1 MSIDRLKDHWR
12 EQRMFLGRIIAAAVI
27 VTLLAGLLMYR
38 LVDLQV
44 VHFEHFSRL
53 SQGNRVRLE
62 PVPPV
67 RGLLFDRAGRPL
79 AENQP
84 VYQLELVPEQVK
96 DLQATLDGLVTLGLV
111 RTEDLPRIQSQIRSQ
126 RRFEPAILRA
136 RLSDEEAARFA
147 VNRPRFTG
155 VDIQAR
161 LARRYPLGARGAHAV
176 GYVGAISEPDLR
188 RLDTANYAGTAQ
200 TGKVGAERAY
210 EDLLHGTTG
219 FRQVL
224 VNAQGRALQELERND
239 AVPGRN
245 VYLTLDLEL
254 QAAAEDALGERR
266 GAIVAHRPAQ
276 RPGAGARQ
284 HARLRPQ
291 PVQHGHPA
299 PQRTGHCRKTWTS
312 PCSTAPCAASTRP
325 ARPSSRC
332 WGSPGCTHGITT
344 PLDTM
349 WCPGWF
355 SLPNTP
361 TATGT
366 GNGKATGR
374 WTSTD
379 SIAQSCDVY
388 FYRPGGR
395 ARHRPHARFPRFAS
409 GSAQP
414 PGSTYPARSGGL
426 LPSRD
431 WKRSAFRRRA
441 GPGLVPRRNRD
452 HRHRPGLHAGHADA
466 AGAGHCDPRQSRPGL
481 PPHPA
486 GGGRGPRERRCARN
500 STRSRCRRSS
510 SSLRMSRKPS
520 TPWWPWCTGERGT
533 ARAIGLDSP
542 WTIAGKTGTA
552 QVFRIAQDEEYDEDE
567 VEERHRPHALFV
579 GFAPAENPR
588 IAIAVLVENGGSGS
602 GAAAPIARI
611 RDRQLARQGAADRGR
626 IFIRLRRQ
634 AGRSAWARVSWLCSG
649 LDAPLLAGLLA
660 VAACRPGGA
669 CTARAARTR
678 SC

>member
-44 VHFEHFSRL
+44 VHFEHFSRH

-84 VYQLELVPEQVK
+84 VYQLELVPEEVK
-96 DLQATLDGLVTLGLV
+96 DLEATLDGLVALGLV
-111 RTEDLPRIQSQIRSQ
+111 RTEDLPRIYNQIRSQ

-161 LARRYPLGARGAHAV
+161 LARRYPLGARAAHAV

-200 TGKVGAERAY
+200 TGKVGAERAW

-266 GAIVAHRPAQ
+266 GAVVALDPRNGQVLALASMPGYDPNLFSMGIPATTYRALQ
-276 RPGAGARQ
+276 EDLDQPMFNRALRGQYPPGSTIKPMLALAGL
-284 HARLRPQ
+284 HYG
-291 PVQHGHPA
+291 V
-299 PQRTGHCRKTWTS
+299 
-312 PCSTAPCAASTRP
+312 
-325 ARPSSRC
+325 
-332 WGSPGCTHGITT
+332 TT
-344 PLDTM
+344 PLDTV

-355 SLPNTP
+355 SLPNHSHRYRDWKRE
-361 TATGT
+361 GH
-366 GNGKATGR
+366 G
-374 WTSTD
+374 SVDLED
-379 SIAQSCDVY
+379 SVAQSCDVY
-388 FYRPGGR
+388 YYRLAVTLGIDRMHDFLAFFGLGAATGIDIPGE
-395 ARHRPHARFPRFAS
+395 
-409 GSAQP
+409 
-414 PGSTYPARSGGL
+414 RSGL

-431 WKRSAFRRRA
+431 WKRSAFRRPQDQVWF
-441 GPGLVPRRNRD
+441 PGETVITGIGQGYMLATPMQLAQAAAILANRGQGY
-452 HRHRPGLHAGHADA
+452 RPTLLA
-466 AGAGHCDPRQSRPGL
+466 AVEDPLSGMREEFAPQPL
-481 PPHPA
+481 PPLEFKPA
-486 GGGRGPRERRCARN
+486 HVEEAVDA
-500 STRSRCRRSS
+500 
-510 SSLRMSRKPS
+510 MVAVVH
-520 TPWWPWCTGERGT
+520 GERGT
-533 ARAIGLDSP
+533 ARAIGVDSP

-552 QVFRIAQDEEYDEDE
+552 QVVGIAQGEEYDEDQ
-567 VEERHRPHALFV
+567 VAERHRPHALFIA
-579 GFAPAENPR
+579 FAPAENPR
-588 IAIAVLVENGGSGS
+588 IAIAVLVENGASGS
-602 GAAAPIARI
+602 AAAAPIARTLI
-611 RDRQLARQGAADRGR
+611 DNWLGR
-626 IFIRLRRQ
+626 E
-634 AGRSAWARVSWLCSG
+634 G
-649 LDAPLLAGLLA
+649 D
-660 VAACRPGGA
+660 
-669 CTARAARTR
+669 
-678 SC
+678 